1 MIINMKRSAKSL
13 LYRVLLLSLIG
24 TSSLSAQ
31 WVFAAEAGRDSVQG
45 YIVLILQ
52 FINFVLIPFLFSI
65 ALLFFLINAARY
77 FILKGANES
86 DREKARTLALYGIGA
101 FVILV
106 SFWGIVN
113 MFVSSLRIAD
123 TEARCPDYLGD
134 WCENRWEPGGSFY
147 LDI

>member
-1 MIINMKRSAKSL
+1 MKAFVLKVLVGSFL
-13 LYRVLLLSLIG
+13 LYILPLA
-24 TSSLSAQ
+24 TFAQ
-31 WVFAAEAGRDSVQG
+31 SYGASKDSVQG
-45 YIVLILQ
+45 YIALILQ
-52 FINFVLIPFLFSI
+52 FINYVLLPLLFSI
-65 ALLFFLINAARY
+65 ALLFFLINVARY

-86 DREKARTLALYGIGA
+86 DREKARVLALYGIGA

-113 MFVSSLRIAD
+113 MFVNGLRIAD

-134 WCENRWEPGGSFY
+134 WCENQWGPGDSFY